1 MGVLAENETGKKPW
15 NRRWIFSDFVR
26 NGVRAALVL
35 SITIFAVYLTGS
47 IPDPG
52 LSDFMLFL
60 FLRLLRYVALVLCA
74 FSLFALGYSVHR
86 LVLSPT
92 FRNILGLMFYFS
104 TGMLGAFLAMLDTFI
119 VVATGGNA

>member
-1 MGVLAENETGKKPW
+1 MGDLAENKPGRKPW

-35 SITIFAVYLTGS
+35 SLMLFAVYLTGS

-60 FLRLLRYVALVLCA
+60 FLRLLRYVALILCA

-92 FRNILGLMFYFS
+92 FRSLLGLLFYFS

>member
-1 MGVLAENETGKKPW
+1 MGDLTEKKTPW

-26 NGVRAALVL
+26 NGVRATLVL
-35 SITIFAVYLTGS
+35 SITLFAVYLTGS

-52 LSDFMLFL
+52 LSDSMLFL
-60 FLRLLRYVALVLCA
+60 FLRMLRYVALILCA

-86 LVLSPT
+86 MVLSPT
-92 FRNILGLMFYFS
+92 FHNVLSLMFYFS
-104 TGMLGAFLAMLDTFI
+104 TGMIGAFLAMLDTLI